1 VYSGLSS
8 VSNVIFHPFITLGNS
23 ISLKFENLSSYFVSK
38 DSLSKEIG
46 DLKLDLAFNEAKI
59 ANYETIFGENEKLK
73 EILSRKNEKLNLILA
88 VILSDTNQ
96 SLYDTLVVDAGSIQ
110 GVTTGATVFAL
121 GNVPIGR
128 VDLVY
133 ENSSRIILFSNPG
146 EKTSVDIND
155 TTFELVGR
163 GGGNFE
169 MNLPRDIDLQKGAQ
183 AVLPRVTPHVVATV
197 ETIISDPRD
206 AFKKALLVS
215 PVNIKELR
223 FVEIEK

>member
-1 VYSGLSS
+1 
-8 VSNVIFHPFITLGNS
+8 
-23 ISLKFENLSSYFVSK
+23 
-38 DSLSKEIG
+38 
-46 DLKLDLAFNEAKI
+46 
-59 ANYETIFGENEKLK
+59 
-73 EILSRKNEKLNLILA
+73 
-88 VILSDTNQ
+88 
-96 SLYDTLVVDAGSIQ
+96 
-110 GVTTGATVFAL
+110 VTTGATVFAL